1 MTAQDENLIS
11 LLTNMVIKS
20 PQNNRFS
27 SSPLPPISEVNRG
40 RSEVN
45 KPSRCSS
52 FTQQPNVKGQRVLG
66 VITSLPTYVCVCGVF
81 FCEIYFKLQEFRT
94 PRAQTQTQTQMCP
107 YRDTPH
113 SLSLR
118 VCLKNLDNCSRF
130 QPSTQDCLHRL
141 LNNEIKPSHRGVKQ
155 NIYRGG
161 ERQTGVEVVVESE
174 KRKKHEIISSVGN
187 KGKEG
192 NLVGMKMK
200 NS

>member
-1 MTAQDENLIS
+1 M
-11 LLTNMVIKS
+11 
-20 PQNNRFS
+20 F
-27 SSPLPPISEVNRG
+27 
-40 RSEVN
+40 
-45 KPSRCSS
+45 
-52 FTQQPNVKGQRVLG
+52 
-66 VITSLPTYVCVCGVF
+66 VCVGF
-81 FCEIYFKLQEFRT
+81 FSVKFISNFKNSEHLVLKHKHKCVLTET
-94 PRAQTQTQTQMCP
+94 HLTLSL
-107 YRDTPH
+107 

>member
-1 MTAQDENLIS
+1 MLIVHTAAKRQRAKGAGSHN
-11 LLTNMVIKS
+11 
-20 PQNNRFS
+20 Q
-27 SSPLPPISEVNRG
+27 PPHI
-40 RSEVN
+40 
-45 KPSRCSS
+45 C
-52 FTQQPNVKGQRVLG
+52 L
-66 VITSLPTYVCVCGVF
+66 CVWVF

-94 PRAQTQTQTQMCP
+94 PRAQTQTQMCP